1 MEGGD
6 AVPWDV
12 TKVGARCR
20 DASKQAGV
28 TREGE
33 SRAENKAGV

>member
-1 MEGGD
+1 MQCPG
-6 AVPWDV
+6 DV
-12 TKVGARCR
+12 TKVGARAAAI
-20 DASKQAGV
+20 ASKQAGV